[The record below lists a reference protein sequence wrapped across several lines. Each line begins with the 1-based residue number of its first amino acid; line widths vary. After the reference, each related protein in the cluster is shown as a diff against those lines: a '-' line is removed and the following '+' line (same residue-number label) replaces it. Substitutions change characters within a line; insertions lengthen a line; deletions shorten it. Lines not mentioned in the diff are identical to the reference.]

1 MTQYF
6 MILES
11 YNSNES
17 YSYEQQL
24 NRIDNRTRSQELL
37 ISGLSERLQE
47 TILEEG
53 EEYNQALDD
62 TVNNLMFDRSYDCI

>member
-1 MTQYF
+1 MKV
-6 MILES
+6 
-11 YNSNES
+11 N
-17 YSYEQQL
+17 SYEQQL

-62 TVNNLMFDRSYDCI
+62 TVNNLMFDRSYDRI